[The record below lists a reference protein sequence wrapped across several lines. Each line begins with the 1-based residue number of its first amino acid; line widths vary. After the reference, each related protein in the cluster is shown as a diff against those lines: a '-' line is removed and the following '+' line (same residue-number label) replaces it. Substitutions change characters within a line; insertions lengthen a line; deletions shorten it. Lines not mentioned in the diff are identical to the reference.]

1 MKKIDE
7 QLLELNKNKE
17 KFEKNQKYYWNED

>member
-7 QLLELNKNKE
+7 QLLELDKNKE